1 MPMARARKPRQDAE
15 TPHLLGHETPEW
27 SSPPDADARTKRRY
41 VFATPEED
49 AREGIPGTVV
59 TSWVRCGKAGCR
71 CATGKPHGPYHY
83 HRWRED
89 VYEDVDGELMAVG
102 RCHRRRYVSRHDA
115 PRVRALCLKYR
126 DRRYALRQ
134 ALTVLSARRMTREFL
149 KAIRV
154 VEEALRW

>member
-1 MPMARARKPRQDAE
+1 MPMARARKASRDAD
-15 TPHLLGHETPEW
+15 TPELLGHETPER
-27 SSPPDADARTKRRY
+27 SSPPTAGARTKRLY
-41 VFATPEED
+41 VFATPEQD

-89 VYEDVDGELMAVG
+89 ACGDVDGELVGVG
-102 RCHRRRYVSRHDA
+102 RRHRRRYVPRHDA
-115 PRVRALCLKYR
+115 PRVHALCMKYR
-126 DRRYALRQ
+126 DQRYALRP

-149 KAIRV
+149 KAMRI
-154 VEEALRW
+154 VEEALGW